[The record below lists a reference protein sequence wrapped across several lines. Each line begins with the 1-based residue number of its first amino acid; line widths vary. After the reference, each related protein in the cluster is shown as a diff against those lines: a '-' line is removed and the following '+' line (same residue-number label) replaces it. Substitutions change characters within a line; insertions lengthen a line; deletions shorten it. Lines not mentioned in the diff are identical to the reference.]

1 MSLAELKAFRMYI
14 EVCVCVRPV
23 LDLNHRCFNS
33 ALYIAKPTTAKTV
46 APKLARSQNVELL
59 RSACVTCKAVFRK
72 TQIFL
77 KFSILSVLPMSRER
91 LPL

>member
-59 RSACVTCKAVFRK
+59 RSACVTCLLRTAVK
-72 TQIFL
+72 TLFFTDCSKSEL
-77 KFSILSVLPMSRER
+77 RRF
-91 LPL
+91 

>member
-59 RSACVTCKAVFRK
+59 RSACVTCGYMAIVVNLTKISLLGASAVLQVKA
-72 TQIFL
+72 
-77 KFSILSVLPMSRER
+77 
-91 LPL
+91 